1 MDEEVIKYIGK
12 IFIVVVILFGFIS
25 FFSVYDSR
33 YPSNST
39 SQLKE
44 VVTIEK
50 MTRHD
55 NAKKTDLEMDSANS
69 FCKSHENL
77 SSASNLEKSCSGL
90 TNDTCKLVSCCVLLN
105 GNKCVAGGKYGP
117 TFKTE
122 TNGSKRNVD
131 YYYYQKK
138 CYGKGCEQK

>member
-1 MDEEVIKYIGK
+1 MNEELIKYIGK

-25 FFSVYDSR
+25 FFSLYNSR

-39 SQLKE
+39 KQLKE
-44 VVTIEK
+44 IVTIET
-50 MTRHD
+50 MTTH
-55 NAKKTDLEMDSANS
+55 NNSKTDLEMDSATS

-77 SSASNLEKSCSGL
+77 PSASKLENSCNGL
-90 TNDTCKLVSCCVLLN
+90 TNDICKTVSCCVLLN
-105 GNKCVAGGKYGP
+105 GEKCVAGGSSGP

-138 CYGKGCEQK
+138 CYGKGCQQN

>member
-1 MDEEVIKYIGK
+1 MNEEIIKYIGK

-25 FFSVYDSR
+25 FFSIYDSR

-39 SQLKE
+39 KQLKE

-50 MTRHD
+50 MTNRD
-55 NAKKTDLEMDSANS
+55 KLNTDLEMDSANS
-69 FCKSHENL
+69 FCKSHDNL
-77 SSASNLEKSCSGL
+77 SSANKLEKSCNGL
-90 TNDTCKLVSCCVLLN
+90 TDENCKSVSCCVLLN